1 MSEIDRIH
9 GREVLDSRG
18 NPTVE
23 VEVTLASGATG
34 QAIVPSGASTGAKE
48 ALELRDHDPER
59 FGGKGVRKAIENV
72 GGLIRDTLEGLPAED
87 QALIDETLISLDGSE
102 NKSVLGANAMLGV
115 SMAVARA
122 AAAERALDLY
132 RWLGGALVRT
142 LPTPFMNVINGGA
155 HADNNLDFQEFMIV
169 PHGAES
175 FSEALRT
182 GAEVFAALKGVLK
195 ARGLTTLVGDE
206 GGFAPSLSS
215 HDEAFDF
222 LLMAIEKAGYRPGE
236 EVSLAL
242 DAASSEFYRD
252 GVYLLDGGKRRVS
265 SGELVDY
272 YEELVTKYPVV
283 SIEDGLAED
292 DWDGWIAMTK
302 RLGSRVQLVG
312 DDLFVTN
319 PSILAEGIRNGAG
332 TAVLVKLN
340 QIGTVT
346 ETIETTR
353 LALFHRMG
361 AMISHRSGES
371 EDTFI
376 ADLAVATEAGQIKT
390 GSLARGER
398 TAKYNRLLRIEEALG
413 DTARYA
419 GLSLVRRG

>member
-206 GGFAPSLSS
+206 GGFAPSLAS
-215 HDEAFDF
+215 HDEAFDL